1 MPTVAVYNKEGA
13 RVGEIELSEA
23 VFGQEVHATALY
35 ETVNMYLAN
44 QRQGTVATKTRGEV
58 RGGGRKPWRQKGTGR
73 ARHGSIRS
81 PLWVGGGTVF
91 GPQPREYRYAVP
103 KKVRRLALVSAL
115 SDKVKK
121 GHLVVLD
128 DLALP
133 APRTKEMSSLLD
145 RIGIKGEKTLIVLPK
160 QDRNVELS
168 ARNLPEVKTARA
180 DDLNA
185 YEVMASQR
193 LVMTREAVARV
204 EEVWA

>member
-13 RVGEIELSEA
+13 RIGEIELSDA
-23 VFGQEVHATALY
+23 LFGQEVHAPALY
-35 ETVNMYLAN
+35 EAVKMYLAN

-121 GHLVVLD
+121 GRLLVLD
-128 DLALP
+128 DLALS

-160 QDRNVELS
+160 QDKNVELS